1 MANFYNDNPALKHH
15 LTHPLMGKIVA
26 LKERNFTEADKFDY
40 APFNFDDAM
49 DSYDKVLDIVGEITG
64 NIIAPNAEAVDHQG
78 PQVIDG
84 RVKYAV
90 SKIKWASRVLPPAS
104 LFTAMQRLNS
114 AVRANLV

>member
-84 RVKYAV
+84 RVKY
-90 SKIKWASRVLPPAS
+90 LS
-104 LFTAMQRLNS
+104 LIHI
-114 AVRANLV
+114 